1 MNALCPNP
9 AHGSLRPMQVHSAV
23 VTDKGNKRER
33 YVVTYKCAC
42 GGRLVLRMPCRF
54 TLKGE
59 VETTEDG
66 E

>member
-1 MNALCPNP
+1 
-9 AHGSLRPMQVHSAV
+9 MQVHSAV